1 MQLQYQ
7 SMKFPSNYVHYSTS
21 SDTSK
26 LEESQEIIVCTQSSV
41 RETEKL
47 AVSKFS
53 GTHFYLHAFNSDD
66 TQYTKNINRVEE
78 FIPTPISTQRLS
90 LCDSG
95 KISFK
100 VYGNLAR
107 QDQFGIPDGEE
118 FNRMKEENVNLL
130 FVTKPER
137 LSIMEG
143 SSISNHEV
151 WGLRQ
156 GKEPQYFKSAFLGYT
171 FGLAL
176 TIFVMNWF
184 QAAQPALLYIVPA
197 VIGFLA
203 VHCIWNGDVKPLLE
217 FDEGKT
223 KDAEV
228 ADAKESKKVE

>member
-1 MQLQYQ
+1 M
-7 SMKFPSNYVHYSTS
+7 
-21 SDTSK
+21 
-26 LEESQEIIVCTQSSV
+26 
-41 RETEKL
+41 
-47 AVSKFS
+47 
-53 GTHFYLHAFNSDD
+53 
-66 TQYTKNINRVEE
+66 
-78 FIPTPISTQRLS
+78 
-90 LCDSG
+90 
-95 KISFK
+95 
-100 VYGNLAR
+100 AR

-118 FNRMKEENVNLL
+118 FNRMKEENDNLL

-184 QAAQPALLYIVPA
+184 QAAQ
-197 VIGFLA
+197 
-203 VHCIWNGDVKPLLE
+203 LLE

-223 KDAEV
+223 KDAEE
-228 ADAKESKKVE
+228 ADAKESKKIIASGSKSFNLYIVDFSMKKEDYILVVTS